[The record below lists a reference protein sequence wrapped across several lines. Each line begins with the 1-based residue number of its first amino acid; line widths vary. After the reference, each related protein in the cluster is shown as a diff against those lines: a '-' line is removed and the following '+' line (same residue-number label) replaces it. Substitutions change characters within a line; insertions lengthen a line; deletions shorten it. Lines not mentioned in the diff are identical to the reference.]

1 MSQLVKTK
9 RQTNF
14 TDFKRF
20 GAIKVLVKQKNVVFN
35 SFVCKLGFLALVPLN
50 SLSLTTCG
58 VAAQLIHAVDLLIKK
73 YLMPLTKKAEN
84 PTFRVFYRKIIITRD
99 QKRPAGKEGPRRT
112 GLVAKWLRLLKFAIQ
127 HVPFRAKNFHCAVL
141 LQKWRK
147 A

>member
-1 MSQLVKTK
+1 
-9 RQTNF
+9 
-14 TDFKRF
+14 
-20 GAIKVLVKQKNVVFN
+20 
-35 SFVCKLGFLALVPLN
+35 VCKLGFLALVALN